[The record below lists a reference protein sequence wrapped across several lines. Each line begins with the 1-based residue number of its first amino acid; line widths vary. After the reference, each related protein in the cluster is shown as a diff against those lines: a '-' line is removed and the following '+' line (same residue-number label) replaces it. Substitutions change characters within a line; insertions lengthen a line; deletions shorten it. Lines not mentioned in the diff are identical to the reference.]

1 MLDAFDLFHIS
12 WLKSD
17 LHNIYEDEIQDL
29 HNNIILMEILAM
41 KLGKFTKI

>member
-12 WLKSD
+12 WL
-17 LHNIYEDEIQDL
+17 NIYEDEIQDL